1 MMRKI
6 IAFIFLLI
14 VVASFMFGCA
24 NLANIANDGKTKC
37 PQCGTVFTYQEEDPD
52 DASNK
57 F

>member
-24 NLANIANDGKTKC
+24 NLANDGKTKC
-37 PQCGTVFTYQEEDPD
+37 PQCGKVFTYQEEDPD
-52 DASNK
+52 DTSNK